1 MTAPSSEPIRLRL
14 DIVSDIVCPW
24 CAIGFATFE
33 TVLAEFADRL
43 VVDLHWQP
51 FELNPQMPAEGQ
63 DLREHVYEKYGTSP
77 EQSRGARDRIAER
90 AAAVGFPLR
99 FADDMRIRNTF
110 AAHQLMAWASA
121 HGDETAMMKA
131 LFDAYFVRHE
141 DVSDVDVLAD
151 VATRVGLDA
160 NAAGAALRE
169 NRYADAVRHA
179 EREWVERGIQ
189 AVPGFVFDERG
200 LLTGA
205 QDAAVFRRVLERV
218 VGDR

>member
-1 MTAPSSEPIRLRL
+1 MTAPSAEPIRLRL

-33 TVLAEFADRL
+33 TVVAEFADRL

-110 AAHQLMAWASA
+110 AAHQLMAWASE

-151 VATRVGLDA
+151 VAARVGLDA
-160 NAAGAALRE
+160 DGARVALRE